1 MGSIYDRGSIIQSG
15 GEGIVIHLRNNR
27 IMGCYYDRK
36 REKSVIWLCGGLFYY
51 EDKFN
56 TIDTSYLPMFI
67 TALKEYVRVVYEG
80 NKE

>member
-1 MGSIYDRGSIIQSG
+1 
-15 GEGIVIHLRNNR
+15 VLLRQE
-27 IMGCYYDRK
+27 K
-36 REKSVIWLCGGLFYY
+36 RKSVIWLWWGLFYY